1 MRVLFY
7 TTAVIAANL
16 AAAVQL
22 EAYQATT
29 PAAESPSERQK
40 RQNQELISKTVAE
53 ASKPKPVAAEA
64 KGSAEAKPSGPK
76 AEGQKPSEGGAAN
89 TGKDPLVSAII
100 TKAEQLD
107 AGLQAIDKQVCDN
120 AKRAAQNKANAEIID
135 KMNKQITAQAA
146 KKKKEVQDEA
156 EEIRAKGQKQDE

>member
-22 EAYQATT
+22 ELTQAA
-29 PAAESPSERQK
+29 PAAAAEAPSERAK
-40 RQNQELISKTVAE
+40 RQNQELIAKTVAE
-53 ASKPKPVAAEA
+53 AQKPKPVAAEA
-64 KGSAEAKPSGPK
+64 KGSAEAKPTGPK

-89 TGKDPLVSAII
+89 TGKDPLVSAVI

-107 AGLQAIDKQVCDN
+107 AGIQAIDKQVCDN
-120 AKRAAQNKANAEIID
+120 AKRAA
-135 KMNKQITAQAA
+135 
-146 KKKKEVQDEA
+146 
-156 EEIRAKGQKQDE
+156 